1 VASDTSLEQLNDLI
15 QAAFGWLGGHLWV
28 FTTASE
34 EFGPADAELGF
45 RDAARPTL
53 ATVVPR
59 AGDRLRY
66 TYDFGD
72 DWQHDIVVEQVAAA
86 DPAAAYPRCLGGRRA
101 APPDDCGGIGAYE
114 ELLEALADPGEPDHA
129 ERLEW
134 LGDRLPMGWDP
145 AAFDGAGTD
154 AALRAVVERR

>member
-1 VASDTSLEQLNDLI
+1 MGLWEAATDRGRSDTSLEQLNDLI

-28 FTTASE
+28 FTTADDD
-34 EFGPADAELGF
+34 FGPADAELGF

-72 DWQHDIVVEQVAAA
+72 DWQHDIVVEQVATA

-101 APPDDCGGIGAYE
+101 APPT
-114 ELLEALADPGEPDHA
+114 
-129 ERLEW
+129 
-134 LGDRLPMGWDP
+134 
-145 AAFDGAGTD
+145 AAGSGRTRSCWRRSPI
-154 AALRAVVERR
+154 RAIPTTPSNR